1 MKQENKVTLVN
12 LVASLITF
20 AVTLSIGFFLS
31 PYIVKHL
38 GAEANGFTQLA
49 SNFVTYASLIT
60 ITLNSMGSRFM
71 SVEYHKGNIEQV
83 NKYYSSLMS
92 ANLAV
97 ISALMVPAVII
108 VAKLENILNISAENV
123 FDVKILFGAVFFTF
137 FISQV
142 NSNFSAAT
150 YVKNRL
156 YYSSVV
162 SAVTALLR
170 AALLILLFHFFKP
183 HMYYVSIVGAFLVLL
198 SLPINFLIKK
208 HLLPDITFEKKYFD
222 IKCIIKLI
230 TSGMWNT
237 INQCGN
243 ILMTGLDLLLT
254 NIFITPAEMGI
265 LAVAKT
271 MPANIINLGQLVNNC
286 FSPGLTITYVKNK
299 EEVLSNLRWA
309 MRVSNIF
316 ISIPI
321 GVICVLGKEFYSL
334 WVPSLDCRK
343 LVILSFL
350 SCMSFIPFSGPQ
362 VLYNV
367 YTTTNK
373 LKFNSITVVLG
384 GILNFAVVYFLLK
397 FTNLGVYAVA
407 GVSSVVSIVRNLIV
421 TVPYTARLLGLRW
434 YEFYKDVINSCVCF
448 FLVAVTTVTVKKV
461 IVADSWISLI
471 IAVLFSCI
479 ISLIIEIFALLK
491 KEDRVKILK
500 KFIKRSV
507 KNG

>member
-1 MKQENKVTLVN
+1 MKRENKATLVN
-12 LVASLITF
+12 LIASLVTF
-20 AVTLSIGFFLS
+20 AVTLAIGFFLS

-60 ITLNSMGSRFM
+60 IALNSMGSRFM
-71 SVEYHKGNIEQV
+71 SVEYHSGNIEQV
-83 NKYYSSLMS
+83 NKYYSSLIV
-92 ANLAV
+92 ANVAV
-97 ISALMVPAVII
+97 VSVLIVPAVFV
-108 VAKLENILNISAENV
+108 VAKLESILNISTENV
-123 FDVKILFGAVFFTF
+123 FDVKILFSAVFFTF
-137 FISQV
+137 FISQI
-142 NSNFSAAT
+142 NSIFSSAT

-156 YYSSVV
+156 YYSSAV
-162 SAVTALLR
+162 SAATALLR
-170 AALLILLFHFFKP
+170 ATLLIFLFSLFKP
-183 HMYYVSIVGAFLVLL
+183 HMYYVSIVGAFLALV
-198 SLPINFLIKK
+198 SLPTNFLIKK
-208 HLLPDITFEKKYFD
+208 HLLPEIGFGKKYFD

-230 TSGMWNT
+230 TSGVWNT

-254 NIFITPAEMGI
+254 NIFITPVEMGI

-286 FSPGLTITYVKNK
+286 FSPGLTITYVKSK

-316 ISIPI
+316 MSIPI
-321 GVICVLGKEFYSL
+321 GVFCVLGKEFYSL

-350 SCMSFIPFSGPQ
+350 SCMNFVPFSGPQ

-384 GILNFAVVYFLLK
+384 GVLNFVVVYLLLK

-407 GVSSVVSIVRNLIV
+407 GVSSVVSVVRNLIV
-421 TVPYTARLLGLRW
+421 TVPYTARLLGLKW

-448 FLVAVTTVTVKKV
+448 LLVAVTTAAVKSV
-461 IVADSWISLI
+461 IAADSWISLI

-479 ISLIIEIFALLK
+479 ISLVIEMFVLLK
-491 KEDRVKILK
+491 KEDRVKVLK
-500 KFIKRSV
+500 KFVKKGV